1 MNNYKYIK
9 RCTKAV
15 TMTAAAMLL
24 LTTAGCRRDLWV
36 YQDNFK
42 QVELDIDWRN
52 YFREWA
58 VNQKTSVNPT
68 VQPAQ
73 DPDGMTVY
81 LFPRDGRP
89 AFRYTTAEVRHF
101 ETYMSAGE

>member
-81 LFPRDGRP
+81 LFPRDGR
-89 AFRYTTAEVRHF
+89 T
-101 ETYMSAGE
+101 S